1 MLKSQE
7 KNKLNTHNLQER
19 LIKKLKSVILLLNVS
34 KNYDSFKNL

>member
-19 LIKKLKSVILLLNVS
+19 LIKKLKSVILILNIPG
-34 KNYDSFKNL
+34 NYYSFNNL